1 MNIRLR
7 KRTADDGPCGY
18 VPGVYD
24 VDYRV
29 PGSGGLVP
37 FGVVNRTDNARGVTI
52 CWQWAVTDPEG
63 IIPDALAHLRVA
75 GGAVAHKRDAVA
87 QLTDVARQ
95 LTDHLRPPEDDYDD
109 LDYGEAFS
117 FDGRITAGDVIAQL
131 DRATELAE
139 VWLLDHS
146 DDPLEDRVA
155 LYATLTDL
163 TGPKG
168 RLGEVAAHLRD
179 ELHPALRRQDAP
191 VVEVDGRLWRAGHR
205 KTRKGYD
212 KDSLRR
218 AITRTAMAQRPVVD
232 EATGE
237 VLDTR
242 QPAVGEVVDTI
253 WLGADVA
260 TGRTKVLREEFGID
274 VDEYAESSWTPIL
287 VEVAEADLPPDERA
301 MLRGEEVPE

>member
-1 MNIRLR
+1 MIELR
-7 KRTADDGPCGY
+7 KRSTEVGPAKY
-18 VPGVYD
+18 QAGVYD
-24 VDYRV
+24 ADYRV
-29 PGSGGLVP
+29 PSTGGTVP
-37 FGVVNRTDNARGVTI
+37 FGVIHRTDNPAGVTI
-52 CWQWAVTDPEG
+52 CWQWAVTDPDN

-75 GGAVAHKRDAVA
+75 GGAVARKRDAVA
-87 QLTDVARQ
+87 QLTDVARE

-117 FDGRITAGDVIAQL
+117 LDGPITAGDVIALL
-131 DRATELAE
+131 DRVTELAE
-139 VWLLDHS
+139 VWLVDHS

-163 TGPKG
+163 TGPKS

-212 KDSLRR
+212 KQ
-218 AITRTAMAQRPVVD
+218 AIRSKVNSAALSPVLDVD
-232 EATGE
+232 EETGE
-237 VLDTR
+237 IR
-242 QPAVGEVVDTI
+242 SSRERAAVEAIDVV
-253 WLGADVA
+253 WKAADVA

-274 VDEYAESSWTPIL
+274 VDEYAESAWTPIL
-287 VEVAEADLPPDERA
+287 VEVAEVDLPPEELA
-301 MLRGEEVPE
+301 VLRGDVAG